1 MRSVQSMRK
10 EKKIERI
17 YEMLNDPL
25 VQEVLFNIFE
35 GDEKGFEVI
44 DVLLEKG
51 ETTEEEIAKELG
63 VKLNVVRKLLYKLY
77 DARLVDYKRWKDED
91 TNWYSYTWLP
101 TLEKLPYVVKKKIN
115 ELIKDL
121 EKKLEFEKNNM
132 FFFCPNCNVRFTF
145 EEAMDYGFSCP
156 GCGNMLQE
164 FDNSELIKDLEEQIK
179 FLKEELKN
187 NPF

>member
-1 MRSVQSMRK
+1 
-10 EKKIERI
+10 
-17 YEMLNDPL
+17 MLNDPL

-44 DVLLEKG
+44 EVLLEKG

-101 TLEKLPYVVKKKIN
+101 TLEKLPYVVKKKLN
-115 ELIKDL
+115 ELIKEL
-121 EKKLEFEKNNM
+121 EEKLEFEKSNM
-132 FFFCPNCNVRFTF
+132 FFYCPKCNVRFTF
-145 EEAMDYGFSCP
+145 EEAMDYGFACP
-156 GCGNMLQE
+156 ACGNMLEE
-164 FDNSELIKDLEEQIK
+164 FNNAELIKDLEEQIK
-179 FLKEELKN
+179 FLKNELKN
-187 NPF
+187 NPFLK

>member
-1 MRSVQSMRK
+1 MKRE
-10 EKKIERI
+10 EKI

-44 DVLLEKG
+44 EVLLEKG

-101 TLEKLPYVVKKKIN
+101 TLEKLPYVVKKKLN
-115 ELIKDL
+115 ELIKEL
-121 EKKLEFEKNNM
+121 EEKLEFEKSNM
-132 FFFCPNCNVRFTF
+132 FFYCPKCNVRFTF
-145 EEAMDYGFSCP
+145 EEAMDYGFACP
-156 GCGNMLQE
+156 GCGNMLEE
-164 FDNSELIKDLEEQIK
+164 FNNAELIKDLEEQIK
-179 FLKEELKN
+179 FLKNELKN
-187 NPF
+187 NPFLK

>member
-1 MRSVQSMRK
+1 
-10 EKKIERI
+10 
-17 YEMLNDPL
+17 L

-44 DVLLEKG
+44 EVLLEKG

-101 TLEKLPYVVKKKIN
+101 TLEKLPYVVKKKLN
-115 ELIKDL
+115 ELIKEL
-121 EKKLEFEKNNM
+121 EEKLEFEKSNM
-132 FFFCPNCNVRFTF
+132 FFYCPKCNVRFTF
-145 EEAMDYGFSCP
+145 EEAMDYGFACP
-156 GCGNMLQE
+156 GCGNMLEE
-164 FDNSELIKDLEEQIK
+164 FNNAELIKDLEEQIK
-179 FLKEELKN
+179 FLKNELKN
-187 NPF
+187 NPFLK

>member
-1 MRSVQSMRK
+1 MKK
-10 EKKIERI
+10 ENKIERI

-25 VQEVLFNIFE
+25 IQEVLFNIFE
-35 GDEKGFEVI
+35 GEEKGFELI
-44 DVLLEKG
+44 EVLLEKG
-51 ETTEEEIAKELG
+51 ETTEDEIAKELG

-77 DARLVDYKRWKDED
+77 DARLVDYKKWKDED

-121 EKKLEFEKNNM
+121 KEKLEFEKNNM
-132 FFFCPNCNVRFTF
+132 FFFCSNCNVRFTF
-145 EEAMDYGFSCP
+145 EEAMDYGFTCP

-164 FDNSELIKDLEEQIK
+164 FDNSKLIKDLEEQIK

-187 NPF
+187 NPFLK

>member
-1 MRSVQSMRK
+1 
-10 EKKIERI
+10 
-17 YEMLNDPL
+17 MLNDPL

-44 DVLLEKG
+44 EVLLEKG

-101 TLEKLPYVVKKKIN
+101 TLEKLPYVVKKKLN
-115 ELIKDL
+115 ELIKEL
-121 EKKLEFEKNNM
+121 EEKLEFEKSNM
-132 FFFCPNCNVRFTF
+132 FFYCPKCNVRFTF
-145 EEAMDYGFSCP
+145 EEAMDYGFACP
-156 GCGNMLQE
+156 GCGNMLEE
-164 FDNSELIKDLEEQIK
+164 FNNAELIRDLEEQIK
-179 FLKEELKN
+179 FLKNELKN
-187 NPF
+187 NPFLK

>member
-1 MRSVQSMRK
+1 MKRE
-10 EKKIERI
+10 EKI

-44 DVLLEKG
+44 EVLLEKG

-101 TLEKLPYVVKKKIN
+101 TLEKLPYVVKKKLN
-115 ELIKDL
+115 ELIKEL
-121 EKKLEFEKNNM
+121 EEKLEFEKSNM
-132 FFFCPNCNVRFTF
+132 FFYCPKCNVRFTF
-145 EEAMDYGFSCP
+145 EEAVDYGFACP
-156 GCGNMLQE
+156 GCGNMLEE
-164 FDNSELIKDLEEQIK
+164 FNNAELIKDLEEQIK
-179 FLKEELKN
+179 FLKNELKN
-187 NPF
+187 NPFLK

>member
-1 MRSVQSMRK
+1 
-10 EKKIERI
+10 
-17 YEMLNDPL
+17 MLNDPL

-44 DVLLEKG
+44 EVLLEKG

-101 TLEKLPYVVKKKIN
+101 TLEKLPYVVKKKLN
-115 ELIKDL
+115 ELIKEL
-121 EKKLEFEKNNM
+121 EEKLEFEKSNM
-132 FFFCPNCNVRFTF
+132 FFYCPKCNVRFTF
-145 EEAMDYGFSCP
+145 EEAMDYGFACP
-156 GCGNMLQE
+156 GCGNMLEE
-164 FDNSELIKDLEEQIK
+164 FNNAELIKDLEEQIK
-179 FLKEELKN
+179 FLKNELKN
-187 NPF
+187 NPFLK

>member
-1 MRSVQSMRK
+1 MRK

-115 ELIKDL
+115 E
-121 EKKLEFEKNNM
+121 
-132 FFFCPNCNVRFTF
+132 
-145 EEAMDYGFSCP
+145 
-156 GCGNMLQE
+156 
-164 FDNSELIKDLEEQIK
+164 
-179 FLKEELKN
+179 
-187 NPF
+187 

>member
-1 MRSVQSMRK
+1 MKRE
-10 EKKIERI
+10 EKI

-35 GDEKGFEVI
+35 GDEKGFEVVE
-44 DVLLEKG
+44 VLLEKG

-101 TLEKLPYVVKKKIN
+101 TLEKLPYVVKKKLN
-115 ELIKDL
+115 ELIKEL
-121 EKKLEFEKNNM
+121 EEKLEFEKSNM
-132 FFFCPNCNVRFTF
+132 FFYCPKCNVRFTF
-145 EEAMDYGFSCP
+145 EEAMDYGFACP
-156 GCGNMLQE
+156 GCGNMLEE
-164 FDNSELIKDLEEQIK
+164 FNNTELIKDLEEQMK
-179 FLKEELKN
+179 FLKNELKN
-187 NPF
+187 NPFLK

>member
-1 MRSVQSMRK
+1 MKRE
-10 EKKIERI
+10 EKI

-44 DVLLEKG
+44 EVLLEKG

-101 TLEKLPYVVKKKIN
+101 TLEKLSYVVKKKLN
-115 ELIKDL
+115 ELIKEL
-121 EKKLEFEKNNM
+121 EEKLEFEKSNM
-132 FFFCPNCNVRFTF
+132 FFYCPKCNVRFTF
-145 EEAMDYGFSCP
+145 EEAMDYGFACP
-156 GCGNMLQE
+156 GCGNMLEE
-164 FDNSELIKDLEEQIK
+164 FNNAELIKDLEEQIK
-179 FLKEELKN
+179 FLKNELKN
-187 NPF
+187 NPFLK

>member
-1 MRSVQSMRK
+1 MKREGK
-10 EKKIERI
+10 I

-35 GDEKGFEVI
+35 GDEKGFEVVE
-44 DVLLEKG
+44 VLLEKG

-101 TLEKLPYVVKKKIN
+101 TLEKLPYVVKKKLN
-115 ELIKDL
+115 ELIKEL
-121 EKKLEFEKNNM
+121 EEKLEFEKSNM
-132 FFFCPNCNVRFTF
+132 FFYCPKCNVRFTF
-145 EEAMDYGFSCP
+145 EEAMDYGFACP
-156 GCGNMLQE
+156 GCGNMLEE
-164 FDNSELIKDLEEQIK
+164 FNNAELIKDLEEQIK
-179 FLKEELKN
+179 FLKNELKN
-187 NPF
+187 NPFLK

>member
-1 MRSVQSMRK
+1 
-10 EKKIERI
+10 
-17 YEMLNDPL
+17 MLNDPL

-44 DVLLEKG
+44 EVLLEKG

-101 TLEKLPYVVKKKIN
+101 TLEKLPYVVKKKLN
-115 ELIKDL
+115 ELIKEL
-121 EKKLEFEKNNM
+121 EEKLEFEKSNM
-132 FFFCPNCNVRFTF
+132 FFYCPKCNVRFTF
-145 EEAMDYGFSCP
+145 EEAMDYGFACP
-156 GCGNMLQE
+156 GCGNMLEE
-164 FDNSELIKDLEEQIK
+164 FNNAELIKDLEEQIK
-179 FLKEELKN
+179 FLKNELKN
-187 NPF
+187 NPFLKKN

>member
-1 MRSVQSMRK
+1 MKK
-10 EKKIERI
+10 EERI

-51 ETTEEEIAKELG
+51 ETTEEEIAKEIG

-77 DARLVDYKRWKDED
+77 DARLVDYKRWKDEE

-101 TLEKLPYVVKKKIN
+101 TPEKLPYVVKKKLN
-115 ELIKDL
+115 ELIKEL
-121 EKKLEFEKNNM
+121 EEKKKE
-132 FFFCPNCNVRFTF
+132 
-145 EEAMDYGFSCP
+145 
-156 GCGNMLQE
+156 LQAKL
-164 FDNSELIKDLEEQIK
+164 DELHAEYVKENARIKA
-179 FLKEELKN
+179 LKEMEE
-187 NPF
+187 